1 MYLTPFCCFGGI
13 RDGSVEDGEAME
25 ACCCHSVVSRKD
37 PMMIFYVLYTPCN
50 VICTP
55 RNSAPRLTESSAVM
69 SELKR
74 GFNCPLPEKNMFK
87 HMKTS
92 AWHIQVR
99 PGLLGIL

>member
-1 MYLTPFCCFGGI
+1 
-13 RDGSVEDGEAME
+13 ME
-25 ACCCHSVVSRKD
+25 ACCRHSVVCRKD
-37 PMMIFYVLYTPCN
+37 PKSMMMFYDSTYPPCN

-99 PGLLGIL
+99 PRLWGIL